1 LCASIVDKTRWT
13 MPRKR
18 ELKNEVFLY
27 VKSIET
33 VGVRNIP
40 ERRSRIETLNTDQQ
54 QVSRNLMEY
63 SASKQIWD
71 VVLEAAGQEGV
82 ILSLLFDI

>member
-1 LCASIVDKTRWT
+1 

>member
-1 LCASIVDKTRWT
+1 MCASIVDKTRWT